1 MKLKDWD
8 ILSSYTDKEYTSI
21 ARNPN
26 DYSQGS
32 CINGMGV
39 GYGNSKSNKSYQ
51 DGLNTNVEI
60 EFIVSFSTPERTYYY
75 NKENVG
81 IYVEGT
87 NGKCLFSAP
96 LQLETLTR
104 G

>member
-8 ILSSYTDKEYTSI
+8 ILSSYTDKEYVSI

-26 DYSQGS
+26 DYSQDG
-32 CINGMGV
+32 CANGLGA
-39 GYGNSKSNKSYQ
+39 GDGNSKSNKSYL
-51 DGLNTNVEI
+51 DGHNTNVEI
-60 EFIVSFSTPERTYYY
+60 EFITSFSTPERTYYY

-81 IYVEGT
+81 IYVECT

-96 LQLETLTR
+96 LQLETI
-104 G
+104 